1 MRVMRFERADPRT
14 HGAAPGP
21 EATVVAVDPGH
32 NVGVAWVDGV
42 GRALRLAILT
52 RADLEVLLLPPH
64 TPIVLG
70 DGTGSRALAAIL
82 RARGFD
88 PELVDETGTT
98 LEARV
103 LYFRDHPPRG
113 VLRLLP
119 PGLRSAPRPIDDYAA
134 YAIALRWQ
142 RGRVS
147 AAQERPPGA

>member
-1 MRVMRFERADPRT
+1 MHFERADPRT
-14 HGAAPGP
+14 HGAGPGP
-21 EATVVAVDPGH
+21 EATVVAIDPGH
-32 NVGVAWVDGV
+32 NVGVAWVDGG
-42 GRALRLAILT
+42 GRALRLAVLA
-52 RADLEVLLLPPH
+52 RGDLEVLLLPPH

-82 RARGFD
+82 RARGIA
-88 PELVDETGTT
+88 PEMIDETGTT
-98 LEARV
+98 LEARA

-142 RGRVS
+142 RLHAS
-147 AAQERPPGA
+147 AARERPWGA